1 MTDTLAIEYVQRALM
16 LVLLLAAPALLV
28 GTVVGLVVSIFQAT
42 TQIQDQMI
50 TFVPKIIA
58 ILLTLLLL
66 VPWFVNVLTRFAATC
81 FARIGG
87 LAG

>member
-1 MTDTLAIEYVQRALM
+1 MTDTLAIEYVQHALM

-66 VPWFVNVLTRFAATC
+66 VPWFVNMLTRFAAEC
-81 FARIGG
+81 FTRIGT

>member
-1 MTDTLAIEYVQRALM
+1 MTDTFAIQSVQHALM

-28 GTVVGLVVSIFQAT
+28 GTIVGLVVSIFQAT

-66 VPWFVNVLTRFAATC
+66 VPWFVNMLTRFATEC
-81 FARIGG
+81 FTRIGT